1 MRRPRVLITGAAS
14 AIGTELAAALAPE
27 MEVLAGIHRVGDLV
41 RNNGRLYSSPRVKA
55 IAIDITAPRLGLGN
69 KAYRNLQ
76 NSLDLIVHAAA
87 ITDFGQPEALY
98 EKVNRDGTQH
108 VLKLTGGVIPL
119 LHVSTA
125 YVCGERADVVLES
138 ELDTGQ
144 RFANAYERT
153 KFEAERLVQNANRS
167 GSPTAIVRPSIVVG
181 TARRG
186 VTRTF
191 KNVYVLLRL
200 LTEGRVRSIPIS
212 HEATLDLV
220 PIDYV
225 VAATTEVAR
234 RPANLNGAVLHLTG
248 GCPLTLRDVSE
259 VLAEYPPLQM
269 PRFMPAPVF
278 DLASLSAIERKYYER
293 IVRPYE
299 PYFQR
304 RMQFSTTA
312 TEQLLVSRPFSR
324 GKPFL
329 RHLLDYCLQVG
340 YLGSSRLHAEA
351 VLGAYQQRASS
362 HRQQIGA
369 ATG

>member
-1 MRRPRVLITGAAS
+1 MSRPRVLITGAAS
-14 AIGTELAAALAPE
+14 AIGTELVAALAPE
-27 MEVLAGIHRVGDLV
+27 MEVLAGIHRVTDLV
-41 RNNGRLYSSPRVKA
+41 RNDGHLYSSPSVKA
-55 IAIDITAPRLGLGN
+55 IAIDITAPRLGLGDET
-69 KAYRNLQ
+69 YRSLQ

-87 ITDFGQPEALY
+87 VTDFGRPEGLY

-108 VLKLTGGVIPL
+108 VLELAGGVIPL
-119 LHVSTA
+119 VHMSTA

-138 ELDTGQ
+138 ELDAGQ

-167 GSPTAIVRPSIVVG
+167 GSPAAIVRPSIVVG

-225 VAATTEVAR
+225 VAATAEVAR
-234 RPANLNGAVLHLTG
+234 RPADLSGAVFHLTG
-248 GCPLTLRDVSE
+248 GCPLALRDVSE
-259 VLAEYPPLQM
+259 VLAEYPPFQM
-269 PRFMPAPVF
+269 PRFIPAPVF

-293 IVRPYE
+293 VVRLYE

-304 RMQFSTTA
+304 RMQFSTIA
-312 TEQLLVSRPFSR
+312 TEQLLENRPRSG

-329 RHLLDYCLQVG
+329 RNLLDYCLRVG
-340 YLGSSRLHAEA
+340 YLGASRPHAEA
-351 VLGAYQQRASS
+351 VLGAYQQPEDS
-362 HRQQIGA
+362 HRRQKRGA
-369 ATG
+369 VG